1 MAFRV
6 TLAEPSVQYVVGATA
21 TSTFAVPFPFDDA
34 ADLQVFVNDVL
45 ASFTVTGG
53 VIEDGFYSGAT
64 VELAVA
70 VTNSRVFVRRAT
82 RTEQDVL
89 FPVSGPFRVTALNR
103 EISRSWLVMQELSS
117 LLQGAVR
124 YPSSEATSGVLPTIA
139 ARANKLVGFNSLGQ
153 LVPSE
158 PTAGSLVVTPY
169 ALGILSSASAAAAR
183 NVLGA
188 TTVGS
193 AVFTAAD
200 AAAGRTALGA
210 TATGSA
216 VLTAA
221 NPAAGLSAL
230 GGLPLA
236 GGSITGGLTLA
247 NDLVV
252 NGSDIFIR
260 GSTNN
265 NLWFQDAVGNERGVV
280 WYDTASGAMRI
291 RTLGGASSVSI
302 QSNGHLFA
310 SMVNSDYWFRNSAT
324 GGRMTMN
331 VGNDL
336 EFHWNTGFYYRIDGN
351 SYVLIN
357 ASPSDARYKEQVSSL
372 PDGLGIV
379 SALRPVRYTYKQGTP
394 VAVPEGERVG
404 FLLQEARQVM
414 PSLGH
419 EVGVPGEGGND
430 KFLAYQQDD
439 DKQLIAVLVR
449 AVQQQQEQ
457 IDALKA
463 QVEALSAAA

>member
-6 TLAEPSVQYVVGATA
+6 TLGEPSVQYVVGVTA

-45 ASFTVTGG
+45 VLFSVTGG

-64 VELAVA
+64 VVLAVA

-117 LLQGAVR
+117 LLQSAVR
-124 YPSSEATSGVLPTIA
+124 YPSSEATSGLLPTIA

-169 ALGILSSASAAAAR
+169 ALGILSSVSSVAAR
-183 NVLGA
+183 TVLGA

-221 NPAAGLSAL
+221 NAAAGLSAL
-230 GGLPLA
+230 GGLPLT
-236 GGSITGGLTLA
+236 GGSITGGLTLS
-247 NDLVV
+247 NDLTV

-260 GSTNN
+260 GAANN
-265 NLWFQDAVGNERGVV
+265 NLWFQDTAGNERGVV
-280 WYDTASGAMRI
+280 WYDTATSAVNI
-291 RTLGGASSVSI
+291 RALGGTSVAVDVNGNLLAS
-302 QSNGHLFA
+302 QL
-310 SMVNSDYWFRNSAT
+310 NSSWWFRNSAS

-331 VGNDL
+331 TGNDL
-336 EFHWNTGFYYRIDGN
+336 EFHWNAGFYYRIDGN
-351 SYVLIN
+351 TYVLIN
-357 ASPSDARYKEQVSSL
+357 ASSSDARYKEQVSSL
-372 PDGLGIV
+372 TDGLGIV
-379 SALRPVRYTYKQGTP
+379 SALRPVRYTYKQGIP

-419 EVGVPGEGGND
+419 EVGVPGED
-430 KFLAYQQDD
+430 ADHKFLAYQQDD

-457 IDALKA
+457 INALKA